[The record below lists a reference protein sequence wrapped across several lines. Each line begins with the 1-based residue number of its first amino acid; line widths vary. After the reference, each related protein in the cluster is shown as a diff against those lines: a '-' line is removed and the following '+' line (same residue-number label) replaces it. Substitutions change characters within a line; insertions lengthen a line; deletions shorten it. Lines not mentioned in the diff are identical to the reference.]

1 MTRQAG
7 GGRTFVGVALT
18 FAAVYL
24 AAGALMPLMVVYRER
39 WSLSAATM
47 TLAFAAFAPA
57 FLAAVLTL
65 GSLSDRIGRRPVL
78 IGALLIQ
85 IGSIVMFLVAPNVGW
100 VIGARVMQGFA
111 TGAATPAFTAALVEL
126 APLGR
131 KPLGTMIG
139 SVSLTGGLAAGSLLA
154 GLVVQL
160 TGHANAVTFLALAVI
175 TAAGIGA
182 VVSWR
187 EPLTR
192 APGAERAHGPRLAV
206 PPCARTEFA
215 GAVPVLAGVWMVS
228 GLSGGIAPSLVRSV
242 FGVNSGLLNGLS
254 GFVAPAASTVVGVA
268 VGRAL
273 PRRMMVVGIL
283 ASVVG
288 TAGVVAGVVTG
299 QLTTMIAGQTIAGA
313 GFGASFTAALRL
325 VMPLAKE
332 HERAGLAAAIYL
344 VSYTAFGVPM
354 VLAGQAVSAYGTG
367 PTIIWFG
374 VVACALALLG
384 LRRGRE

>member
-7 GGRTFVGVALT
+7 DGWAFTSAALT
-18 FAAVYL
+18 FGTVYL

-39 WSLSAATM
+39 WSLSAAAM
-47 TLAFAAFAPA
+47 TLTFAVFAPA
-57 FLAAVLTL
+57 FLAAILTL

-78 IGALLIQ
+78 IGALLMQ
-85 IGSIVMFLVAPNVGW
+85 IGSVVVFLVAPSIGW
-100 VIGARVMQGFA
+100 VIGARAMQGFA

-126 APLGR
+126 APSGR
-131 KPLGTMIG
+131 KSLGTMLG

-154 GLVVQL
+154 GLLVQL
-160 TGHANAVTFLALAVI
+160 TVHAKTVIFLALAVI

-182 VVSWR
+182 VVRWR

-192 APGAERAHGPRLAV
+192 APGVNGERGRRLVV
-206 PPCARTEFA
+206 PPAARAEFA
-215 GAVPVLAGVWMVS
+215 AAVPVLAAVWMVS

-254 GFVAPAASTVVGVA
+254 GFVAPAASAIVGIA
-268 VGRAL
+268 VRRAE
-273 PRRMMVVGIL
+273 PRRVMVVGIL
-283 ASVVG
+283 TSVIG
-288 TAGVVAGVVTG
+288 TAGIVVGVVTG
-299 QLTTMIAGQTIAGA
+299 PLATMIVGQAIAGV

-325 VMPLAKE
+325 IMPLVKE

-354 VLAGQAVSAYGTG
+354 VLVGQATSRYGTG
-367 PTIIWFG
+367 STIVWFG
-374 VVACALALLG
+374 VVAGVLALFG
-384 LRRGRE
+384 LRHNAK

>member
-1 MTRQAG
+1 MTRPLGIGWSFAS
-7 GGRTFVGVALT
+7 AAIA

-24 AAGALMPLMVVYRER
+24 AAGALMPLMVVYRDR
-39 WSLSAATM
+39 WALSSASM
-47 TLAFAAFAPA
+47 TLTFAVFAVG

-78 IGALLIQ
+78 IGALLVQ

-100 VIGARVMQGFA
+100 VIGARVVQGFA
-111 TGAATPAFTAALVEL
+111 TGVATPAFTAALVEL
-126 APLGR
+126 APSGR
-131 KPLGTMIG
+131 KSLGTMLG
-139 SVSLTGGLAAGSLLA
+139 SVSLTGGLAVGSLLA
-154 GLVVQL
+154 GLIVQL
-160 TGHANAVTFLALAVI
+160 TAHADAVIFVALAVI

-187 EPLTR
+187 EPVTHVVGR
-192 APGAERAHGPRLAV
+192 PRGPRLAV
-206 PPCARTEFA
+206 PPGARAEFTA
-215 GAVPVLAGVWMVS
+215 AVTVLAAVWMVS

-242 FGVNSGLLNGLS
+242 FGVNSGLINGLS
-254 GFVAPAASTVVGVA
+254 GSVAPAASAVVGVA
-268 VGRAL
+268 VGRAQ
-273 PRRMMVVGIL
+273 PRRVMVIGIL
-283 ASVVG
+283 ATVIG
-288 TAGVVAGVVTG
+288 TAGIVGGVVAG
-299 QLTTMIAGQTIAGA
+299 QLTTIIVGQAIAGA

-354 VLAGQAVSAYGTG
+354 VIAGEATSAYGTG

-374 VVACALALLG
+374 VVAAVLALLG
-384 LRRGRE
+384 LRRNRE